1 MIRKGLAVCAALTT
15 AGLMLSGGAAQ
26 AATPAT
32 TTVPYLC
39 RTTDAGGW
47 VPINGHTR
55 QYESSAPAAM
65 PIWRVFTV
73 SLDPAPA
80 TTNASYIASIKDVQ
94 VVYRLPDNAVV
105 IGLSLSG
112 GSGLGPGTP
121 WVTIA
126 GKQLTITAP
135 GPIAGGTTYD
145 FPKLDLKLFGL
156 APGDATIGTGGS
168 SFEQPS
174 FAHQRLGV
182 GETEWGPVQCY
193 ADPAQ
198 PVTFTSTMLTS

>member
-1 MIRKGLAVCAALTT
+1 MIRKGLAVCAALST
-15 AGLMLSGGAAQ
+15 AVLIGGSGTAH
-26 AATPAT
+26 AATPVT

-39 RTTDAGGW
+39 RTTDSGGW

-55 QYESSAPAAM
+55 KYESSAPATV
-65 PIWRVFTV
+65 PVWRVFTV

-94 VVYRLPDNAVV
+94 VVFRLPDNAVV
-105 IGLSLSG
+105 IGITLSG
-112 GSGLGPGTP
+112 GSGLGPGAP
-121 WVTIA
+121 SVKIA

-156 APGDATIGTGGS
+156 APGSASIGPGGS

-198 PVTFTSTMLTS
+198 PVTFTSTMITQ